1 VLDEVERQRRH
12 LWTTAFIALVC
23 VSGVVVVMSFWTD
36 VFPDTIRDA
45 LGFPGGRFVF
55 LILSIAFTVYAVDR
69 EREFRRV
76 TRALLTERERR
87 EKLSEQ
93 EQARADLVAR
103 VTHELK
109 TPLTSL
115 LGYASI
121 MRKRDATLS
130 SEQRLEFLGTMDRQG
145 QRIMR
150 LIEEMLQSQRVEAG
164 GLRPQR
170 VALDVAGIARRVVA
184 EMRVGHDRL
193 IEADLPTEDLGLYGD
208 PAGLEHVI
216 TNLVDNALKYSPEE
230 SVVRVAVFDGD
241 GEVLVTV
248 ADEGVGISPED
259 MPHIFDRFR
268 QASGARGRASVG
280 LGLFIVRSLV
290 EEQGGRV
297 WADSEVGKGTT
308 VTVALPRRRRS

>member
-1 VLDEVERQRRH
+1 
-12 LWTTAFIALVC
+12 
-23 VSGVVVVMSFWTD
+23 
-36 VFPDTIRDA
+36 
-45 LGFPGGRFVF
+45 
-55 LILSIAFTVYAVDR
+55 
-69 EREFRRV
+69 
-76 TRALLTERERR
+76 
-87 EKLSEQ
+87 
-93 EQARADLVAR
+93 
-103 VTHELK
+103 
-109 TPLTSL
+109 
-115 LGYASI
+115 
-121 MRKRDATLS
+121 
-130 SEQRLEFLGTMDRQG
+130 
-145 QRIMR
+145 MR